1 MKNLIFA
8 LIFSILLHV
17 VVFMNYPIKK
27 EENSAQNKNKEHVI
41 ASNVRYVKL
50 QQSQPAVEE
59 IKPAEEIKPNN
70 NLKKVEEVKPQP
82 KRDLVKEA
90 KQTATKPKTVQEVQP
105 TFTNP
110 LPKETPKTALEQEQ
124 EKQKKENLS
133 NYLTASEVELDR
145 NMLDNI
151 TKSYLELYGEE
162 YNTFN
167 TVQKVFL
174 QKNLKDIGRITQRY
188 LRYPSLAVRLRQY
201 GTNIVEFML
210 HPNGDITNLML
221 TNSSGSTSLDD
232 NTLETIKIAYKD
244 YPRPDETTKI
254 KIYVNYSLY

>member
-27 EENSAQNKNKEHVI
+27 EENTAQNKNREHVVT
-41 ASNVRYVKL
+41 SNVRYVKL
-50 QQSQPAVEE
+50 QEA
-59 IKPAEEIKPNN
+59 KAEETKPTEDINPN
-70 NLKKVEEVKPQP
+70 THLKKVEEITPQP
-82 KRDLVKEA
+82 KREMVKEA
-90 KQTATKPKTVQEVQP
+90 KQTATKPKTLEKVQP

-110 LPKETPKTALEQEQ
+110 LPQETPKTALEQEQ
-124 EKQKKENLS
+124 EKQKKENLT
-133 NYLTASEVELDR
+133 NYPSAEQLELDR

-162 YNTFN
+162 YNSFN
-167 TVQKVFL
+167 AVQKVFL
-174 QKNLKDIGRITQRY
+174 HKNLRDIGRITQRY
-188 LRYPSLAVRLRQY
+188 LRYPSLAVRLRQA

-210 HPNGDITNLML
+210 HPNGDITNLIL

-232 NTLETIKIAYKD
+232 NSLETIKIAYKD
-244 YPRPDETTKI
+244 YPRPEETTKI

>member
-17 VVFMNYPIKK
+17 VLLMNYPIKK
-27 EENSAQNKNKEHVI
+27 EDNSAQNKNKEHVVT
-41 ASNVRYVKL
+41 SNIRYVKL
-50 QQSQPAVEE
+50 QQSQPEVEESKPVNEIKPNNELKKVEE
-59 IKPAEEIKPNN
+59 IKP
-70 NLKKVEEVKPQP
+70 QP
-82 KRDLVKEA
+82 KRELVKEA
-90 KQTATKPKTVQEVQP
+90 KQTATKPKTAQIVQP

-110 LPKETPKTALEQEQ
+110 LPKEAPKTPLEQELD
-124 EKQKKENLS
+124 KQQKES
-133 NYLTASEVELDR
+133 PTKYLTAEQLEVDR

-151 TKSYLELYGEE
+151 TKSYLELYGNE
-162 YNTFN
+162 YNSFN
-167 TVQKVFL
+167 AVQKVFL
-174 QKNLKDIGRITQRY
+174 HKNLRDIGRITQRY

-232 NTLETIKIAYKD
+232 NTLETIRIAYKD
-244 YPRPDETTKI
+244 YPRPEETTKI